1 MYQNCNKKG
10 AKKEQFLHTG
20 PDIES
25 MYKIVTILVQKS
37 NKKVP
42 FLIQQAQLSKS
53 VQFCN
58 KKGAKKEQFLHTESD
73 LESVYK
79 IVTILVQKSNKKIPF
94 LLQQVR
100 V

>member
-20 PDIES
+20 LDLES

-42 FLIQQAQLSKS
+42 FLIQQAKLSKS
-53 VQFCN
+53 IQFCN
-58 KKGAKKEQFLHTESD
+58 KK
-73 LESVYK
+73 VYK
-79 IVTILVQKSNKKIPF
+79 TVHLLRTEIYDEKFLFQKNLDLTFNLKDVIIKSNRI
-94 LLQQVR
+94 
-100 V
+100 